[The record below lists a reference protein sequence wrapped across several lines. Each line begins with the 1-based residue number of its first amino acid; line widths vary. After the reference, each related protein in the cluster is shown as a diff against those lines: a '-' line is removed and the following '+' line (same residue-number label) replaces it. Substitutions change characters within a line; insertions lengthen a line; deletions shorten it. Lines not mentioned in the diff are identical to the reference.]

1 MPFPLQA
8 DDELTNVIC
17 VTNRMGVLCGECSGS
32 YAPSINDDAYSC
44 VPCDSSQVIGNIF
57 KYIGIVYVPL
67 VLFLL
72 ASSSSMFSSCTAGHA
87 NAYYLDMI
95 LLPPLVR
102 TIVGSQL
109 HKFLG

>member
-1 MPFPLQA
+1 MPLPLQA
-8 DDELTNVIC
+8 DDELTNVVC
-17 VTNRMGVLCGECSGS
+17 VTNRTGVLCGECRGS
-32 YAPSINDDAYSC
+32 YAPSINGHVC
-44 VPCDSSQVIGNIF
+44 LVIHLMQVIGNIF

-67 VLFLL
+67 VLFFLVIIFFNVQL
-72 ASSSSMFSSCTAGHA
+72 TTGLA
-87 NAYYLDMI
+87 NAHMI